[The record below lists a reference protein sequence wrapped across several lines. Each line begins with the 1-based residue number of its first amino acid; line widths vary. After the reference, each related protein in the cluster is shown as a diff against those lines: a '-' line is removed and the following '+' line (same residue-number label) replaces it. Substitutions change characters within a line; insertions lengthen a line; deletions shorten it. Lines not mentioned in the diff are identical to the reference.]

1 MTTRDKQAV
10 FGIIFTPDRKKVLL
24 IKRRDIPVWVLPG
37 GGIEKD
43 ESPEAAAVR
52 EILEETGLQVKIIRK
67 VAEYLPVNA
76 FTQLSLLF
84 ECEAVSGDLVLS
96 SETKDIAYFPIDD
109 LPKLL
114 SPPYP
119 GWIQDTLQNHPD
131 ILKKKIEGVSYFVFI
146 KLLILHPILVLRYL
160 LMRLG
165 IPFNK

>member
-1 MTTRDKQAV
+1 MATREKQAV

-37 GGIEKD
+37 GGIENN
-43 ESPEAAAVR
+43 ESPESAALR

-76 FTQLSLLF
+76 FTQLSHLF
-84 ECEAVSGDLVLS
+84 ECETLSGS
-96 SETKDIAYFPIDD
+96 PTIGSETKDIAYFPLDS

-119 GWIQDTLQNHPD
+119 GWIKDTLQNHPE